1 MTHHCDQPMLNMA
14 KNLKVGRVAQ
24 LFVLSNCVCMTSSS
38 SIKGIKDDQ
47 DKAEYKIDC
56 KKQAMY
62 CQTSCQSFTKLL
74 NFDKGC

>member
-1 MTHHCDQPMLNMA
+1 
-14 KNLKVGRVAQ
+14 
-24 LFVLSNCVCMTSSS
+24 MTSSS

-56 KKQAMY
+56 QMY

>member
-1 MTHHCDQPMLNMA
+1 
-14 KNLKVGRVAQ
+14 
-24 LFVLSNCVCMTSSS
+24 MTSSS